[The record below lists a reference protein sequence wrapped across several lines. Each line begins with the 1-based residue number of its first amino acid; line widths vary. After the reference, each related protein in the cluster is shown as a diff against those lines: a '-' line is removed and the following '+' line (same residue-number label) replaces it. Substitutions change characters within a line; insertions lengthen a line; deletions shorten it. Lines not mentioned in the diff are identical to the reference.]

1 MTEDL
6 LKEYI
11 RSSWQLLQDHP
22 QAGRY
27 FHELTNRDNSPVVV
41 PPPHQSA
48 YLCPQRI
55 RESLLKRCGTADR

>member
-22 QAGRY
+22 RP
-27 FHELTNRDNSPVVV
+27 EDISTN
-41 PPPHQSA
+41 
-48 YLCPQRI
+48 
-55 RESLLKRCGTADR
+55 